1 MQSALTGNRDDEFMQ
16 LAAGVPMPSLVKPV
30 LLATALGGVLGHF
43 FAKKPLKWALIS
55 GAATGVLGTVAE
67 ASFAGGMAMCMQT
80 VKEIVE
86 EDQAGGRATT
96 RIPHVRMPGGGETTA
111 TVVWPMGVPAPPP
124 GYFDQPHMAPPHAAG
139 WW

>member
-1 MQSALTGNRDDEFMQ
+1 MMRSAQDEEFLK

-30 LLATALGGVLGHF
+30 LLATALGGILGQL

-55 GAATGVLGTVAE
+55 GATTGVLGTVAE

-80 VKEIVE
+80 MEEIMSE
-86 EDQAGGRATT
+86 KRATT
-96 RIPHVRMPGGGETTA
+96 RVPHVRLPGGGETTA
-111 TVVWPMGVPAPPP
+111 TVVWPVGVPAPPP
-124 GYFDQPHMAPPHAAG
+124 GYFDQPPHAAG